1 MNAGQ
6 SLKHA
11 ATATAKTASA
21 SQNTTNPQRATRQP
35 SASTDS
41 NSAVV
46 RDRLA
51 AQLDA
56 YWPVSARH
64 SLPFALLTVFSAI
77 VIGSGDGMEQI
88 ASIAVIAALAGWCLV
103 DWLRLIVLPA
113 TGAYICMAAVALWCV
128 YQFGQNHFQSESQM
142 ASVALLLVMV
152 QSIMMVQK
160 KTQRILEQIV
170 VFTWLQIVVAA
181 IFCSSVMF
189 GIMLPI
195 IGLTTLA
202 AMTTFSVIHLREDV
216 VPAIGAVRRPSTVI
230 GILWA
235 DLWQRLWA
243 KRKASNQA
251 ANHSSTSRA
260 SVRWLLQDASQSCL
274 DSVRSAHR
282 PLLRYCL
289 IVGAPAVLLIAT
301 AFFYAIPRRVAASR
315 SLNVGPVLVGFSE
328 EVHLEQLGSVMQNP
342 TKVMRVRMTD
352 RESGEPYLVDGSLY
366 LRGKVLERYV
376 VDKGSSRSVA
386 KWVSNQEVS
395 QAELKRLVQPTL
407 GLFNTGIDPVTVEIR
422 CEPTSTAALFA
433 IAPFYAHAADD
444 GVRQLPG
451 KWTLSR
457 PSVTPPFPP
466 LQYRFAT
473 AAFIDHQQTQW
484 IPYDPAGLPREPSRR
499 RTPRNGF
506 GGLIRWWSDFGRPV
520 RIHSDWLQYDR
531 TRIPS
536 AHELAQ
542 QVVETIPTD
551 QRSPVR
557 VAEALQQ
564 FLSSNPQFSY
574 TLDLN
579 AKPQPG
585 VDPLEQFLAT
595 DRKGHCQY
603 FASALAM
610 MLRSVEIPCRMVIG
624 YRSEEYST
632 VERYCVVRQ
641 SHAHAWV
648 EALVPRDDI
657 DQRQLMTL
665 ASARTHYWLRLDP
678 TPGVSAL
685 DDGNR
690 EGMEGVLDTA
700 NEIWEDYVVDMDAE
714 KQQFSMPET
723 DSSDQASTAEQSWL
737 ESMKE
742 SFGKL
747 QDGSSEMSLGAL
759 LRDPAFWRRAG
770 VFGLVLIVVIAVPL
784 FITRLLRLRFPNLF
798 AGWQRWISSLTGRPN
813 PQPVIAYYQ
822 QALRLLAGA
831 GEHRRTDETPREFQK
846 RLQSRFPML
855 NSLTKVYEDQ
865 RYGGAGAP
873 SPESVQVTI
882 EQLKQ
887 AIKAERQRS

>member
-1 MNAGQ
+1 MSTNQ
-6 SLKHA
+6 SPPGSPLKS
-11 ATATAKTASA
+11 TSA
-21 SQNTTNPQRATRQP
+21 EKQALTRQP
-35 SASTDS
+35 NTSADS
-41 NSAVV
+41 NADHV
-46 RDRLA
+46 RDQLA

-56 YWPVSARH
+56 YWPVAARH
-64 SLPFALLTVFSAI
+64 SFPFALLTIFSAI
-77 VIGSGDGMEQI
+77 VIGSGDGMQEI
-88 ASIAVIAALAGWCLV
+88 AFIAVVAALAGWCLV

-152 QSIMMVQK
+152 QSIMMMQK

-170 VFTWLQIVVAA
+170 VFTWLQIIVAA
-181 IFCSSVMF
+181 IFCSSVVF
-189 GIMLPI
+189 GMMLPI

-216 VPAIGAVRRPSTVI
+216 VPTIGTVRGPSTVI

-243 KRKASNQA
+243 KRNGASPA
-251 ANHSSTSRA
+251 APSRST
-260 SVRWLLQDASQSCL
+260 VRWLLQDASQSCL
-274 DSVRSAHR
+274 DSVRAAYS
-282 PLLRYCL
+282 PLVRYCL

-342 TKVMRVRMTD
+342 TKVMKVRMTD
-352 RESGEPYLVDGSLY
+352 RASGEPYLVDGSLY

-376 VDKGSSRSVA
+376 VDDDASRSVA
-386 KWVSNQEVS
+386 KWVSNQEVA
-395 QAELKRLVQPTL
+395 QAQLKRLVQPTL
-407 GLFNTGIDPVTVEIR
+407 GMFTTGIDAVTVDIR

-451 KWTLSR
+451 SWTLSR

-466 LQYRFAT
+466 LQYRFTT
-473 AAFIDHQQTQW
+473 AAFVDQQQSPW
-484 IPYDPAGLPREPSRR
+484 IPYDPRDLPRESRR
-499 RTPRNGF
+499 GGVPRAGI
-506 GGLIRWWSDFGRPV
+506 GGLIQWWRYFDRPV
-520 RIHSDWLQYDR
+520 RINSDWLQYDR
-531 TRIPS
+531 ERIPS
-536 AHELAQ
+536 ARELAE
-542 QVVETIPTD
+542 QVVENIPAD
-551 QRSPVR
+551 QRSTVR
-557 VAEALQQ
+557 VAEELQR
-564 FLSSNPQFSY
+564 FLSNNPQFSY

-579 AKPQPG
+579 AEPQRG

-624 YRSEEYST
+624 YRSEEYSA

-657 DQRQLMTL
+657 DQRALMTV
-665 ASARTHYWLRLDP
+665 ASPKSHYWMRLDP
-678 TPGVSAL
+678 TPGVSTL

-690 EGMEGVLDTA
+690 EGVEGVLDTA
-700 NEIWEDYVVDMDAE
+700 NEIWEDYVMDMDAE
-714 KQQFSMPET
+714 KQQFSLPET
-723 DSSDQASTAEQSWL
+723 DPADQASTAKQSWL
-737 ESMKE
+737 ERMKE
-742 SFGKL
+742 SFSDL
-747 QDGSSEMSLGAL
+747 QEGSSRMSFGAL
-759 LRDPAFWRRAG
+759 LRDPSFWRRAG
-770 VFGLVLIVVIAVPL
+770 LFGLGLVGVIAVPL
-784 FITRLLRLRFPNLF
+784 LILRLLRLRFPSLI
-798 AGWQRWISSLTGRPN
+798 AGWQRWIGSLAGTPT
-813 PQPVIAYYQ
+813 PQPMIAYYQ
-822 QALRLLAGA
+822 QAMRLLAGV
-831 GEHRRTDETPREFQK
+831 GERRRTDETPREFQV
-846 RLQSRFPML
+846 RLQTRFPML
-855 NSLTKVYEDQ
+855 ESLTNAYEEQ
-865 RYGGAGAP
+865 RYGGAAEP
-873 SPESVQVTI
+873 SQDSVQSAI
-882 EQLKQ
+882 EQLRQ
-887 AIKAERQRS
+887 AIRAERQKS